1 MKASRHPK
9 RHAKTIELPFF
20 KTITLMLLSSV
31 LLQILRPHSN
41 RFRTLMRSLEEQPL
55 TFIQTSQEL
64 RAITQ
69 STTRVMGVVCDLGR
83 TLLERLF
90 STLSASRLVENH
102 RQLCNT
108 YINQRIQDIL
118 IFEQV
123 HDPSSE
129 RVVVRCL
136 GA

>member
-1 MKASRHPK
+1 
-9 RHAKTIELPFF
+9 
-20 KTITLMLLSSV
+20 
-31 LLQILRPHSN
+31 
-41 RFRTLMRSLEEQPL
+41 MRSLEEQPL